1 MTNEHVIKTEMVYS
15 HKVVDIFYETRKKY
29 LKIILDNKNRIIKCN
44 KNMDITIIQIFKNEI
59 EEKFFLLPYLGDRAL
74 LNKNIY

>member
-1 MTNEHVIKTEMVYS
+1 
-15 HKVVDIFYETRKKY
+15 
-29 LKIILDNKNRIIKCN
+29 
-44 KNMDITIIQIFKNEI
+44 MDITIIQIFKNEI